1 MPKIS
6 VIVPI
11 YNVAAY
17 IEKCAISLL
26 EQTLDDIEYL
36 FVDDCS
42 TDHSIDVLQQ
52 VVERYPERKAQVFII
67 RQPANSGSAAV
78 RLRGVKEATGDYI
91 IHCDSDDWVDKD
103 YYEKLYN
110 KAIDENADIVVA
122 DFIRESLHSSYVLET
137 AVSNPPRRM
146 VENMHNE
153 SFYCMLWNKL
163 MRRYLLVD
171 NNIFAVPGIN
181 MWEDVH
187 VCIRS
192 LYFANKISK
201 VEGTYYHYWI
211 NPTSYTVNSANERSY
226 SQRKACVA
234 ELEIFFAD
242 KEGNWSL
249 LINYWKMLAKS
260 YLLTPESS
268 DLQRWC
274 NEYPEALVDLDKMGA
289 FSSIEKK
296 KMYLAA
302 QSPIKFSL
310 YTLPEQILNIVK
322 QIAKRVIR

>member
-67 RQPANSGSAAV
+67 RQPANSGLAAV
-78 RLRGVKEATGDYI
+78 RLRGVKEATGDFI
-91 IHCDSDDWVDKD
+91 IHCDSDDWIDKD
-103 YYEKLYN
+103 YYERLYD

-122 DFIRESLHSSYVLET
+122 DFIRESLYSSQVLKT
-137 AVSNPPRRM
+137 TVSNPPRGM

-163 MRRYLLVD
+163 MRKTLLID

-187 VCIRS
+187 VCIQA

-211 NPTSYTVNSANERSY
+211 NPASYTVNSANDRSFI
-226 SQRKACVA
+226 QRKACVT
-234 ELEIFFAD
+234 ELEKFFAD
-242 KEGNWSL
+242 KKGDWSL
-249 LINYWKMLAKS
+249 IINYWK
-260 YLLTPESS
+260 LLSKMFLLSPEFF
-268 DLQRWC
+268 DPQRWR
-274 NEYPEALVDLDKMGA
+274 NEYPEAFDDLDKMGA
-289 FSSIEKK
+289 FSASEKK
-296 KMYLAA
+296 KMKLAE
-302 QSPIKFSL
+302 QSSLKFKL
-310 YTLPEQILNIVK
+310 YTSTERIENKIK
-322 QIAKRVIR
+322 QIIKRIIK